1 MNEWKTELRIE
12 NWELR
17 IDEEMSRSPILNS
30 QFSILNSVFEGEP
43 R

>member
-1 MNEWKTELRIE
+1 MIASPELRIE

-17 IDEEMSRSPILNS
+17 MARGRGLIFNS
-30 QFSILNSVFEGEP
+30 QFSILNSELGGAT

>member
-1 MNEWKTELRIE
+1 MKERTELRIE

-17 IDEEMSRSPILNS
+17 IDEAMSSRRILNS
-30 QFSILNSVFEGEP
+30 QFSILNSVPQGES

>member
-1 MNEWKTELRIE
+1 MTELRIE

-17 IDEEMSRSPILNS
+17 IEDETRASILNS
-30 QFSILNSVFEGEP
+30 QFSILNSSRDEVA